1 VTSANG
7 TAQVRWGNDDKGAL
21 YIAPLSFLAF
31 VFGVSILVWL
41 FFWTIQQDAGPDLI
55 VKKYAMLCLFPA
67 LAILGGWF
75 ARGSFLVVKEFLT
88 KFIVHTGWVD
98 GDGVRL
104 NGFYFRRAR
113 FRLGDIAQIEPLE
126 FDEFRWSNLTEDATN
141 YKVKLKDGRVFY
153 LSGWLDDADG
163 FAAALGY
170 SAFASA

>member
-1 VTSANG
+1 MTTDTEPVSE
-7 TAQVRWGNDDKGAL
+7 VRWGNDDKGSL

-31 VFGVSILVWL
+31 VLGVSVCLWGFIVVL
-41 FFWTIQQDAGPDLI
+41 QENADNLI
-55 VKKYAMLCLFPA
+55 KKYFLLLMFPA
-67 LAILGGWF
+67 FAIFGGWF

-88 KFIVHTGWVD
+88 KFIVHTGWVE
-98 GDGVRL
+98 GDAVKL

-113 FRLGDIAQIEPLE
+113 FRLGDILAIEPLE

-141 YKVKLKDGRVFY
+141 YVVKLKDGRVFY

-170 SAFASA
+170 SASASA